1 VRRAGIETAGRF
13 RLGRWTIDVAQR
25 DVTSAAGDNAALT
38 RGEFD
43 LLTALLRA
51 NGRVVSRDRLSA
63 ALNGGAES
71 DIRSVDALISRIRR
85 KLGNAESGE
94 LISTIPGVGYR
105 CAALRDG

>member
-1 VRRAGIETAGRF
+1 VRSAGGDDAG
-13 RLGRWTIDVAQR
+13 
-25 DVTSAAGDNAALT
+25 LT

-51 NGRVVSRDRLSA
+51 NGGVVARDRLSA

-85 KLGNAESGE
+85 KLATVDGGE
-94 LISTIPGVGYR
+94 LINTIPGVGYR
-105 CAALRDG
+105 ADAFRDA